1 MSQISLQSGPKI
13 SLALVANMF
22 WDLFFVAISSRTVK
36 CRGSTKSDS
45 ATGFAGLAPV
55 SRFPGLGTDF
65 TFSRAWHRLRVFPRL
80 APFFHLQVSS
90 YCLGHAASTFHRFG
104 FDFTTDF
111 FNAPNAF
118 KTETK

>member
-65 TFSRAWHRLRVFPRL
+65 TFSLAWHRLRVFPRL
-80 APFFHLQVSS
+80 ARFFVYRFLVTVLAMPPVLSMGSVSILQR
-90 YCLGHAASTFHRFG
+90 TF
-104 FDFTTDF
+104 
-111 FNAPNAF
+111 
-118 KTETK
+118 